1 MALHVSNTENTV
13 GRINMS
19 NTENTA
25 GRINVSN
32 TVNTLAVARKNIFP
46 ETVHLPSDKITPVN
60 VALSLT
66 SELFVVFPILSDIYL
81 PSLHEV
87 SLLEEQV
94 CFLIIFPSLL
104 VHKTY
109 IVCILICNC
118 I

>member
-1 MALHVSNTENTV
+1 MMALH
-13 GRINMS
+13 MS
-19 NTENTA
+19 NTE
-25 GRINVSN
+25 INVSN
-32 TVNTLAVARKNIFP
+32 TLARKNISP